1 MFDKTQVLIY
11 DTTLRDGT
19 QGENVSFSAS
29 DKVLL
34 ARRMDGM
41 QIDYIEGG
49 WPGSNPR
56 DMEFF
61 DRMRE
66 VELRHAKLAA
76 FGSTRRAQVAAE
88 EDVQLATLLAAST
101 PVVTIFGKT
110 WLLHV
115 TEVLRTTPE
124 ENLAMIEDS
133 IRFLKA
139 AGREVIYDAEHFF
152 DGHASDSAYALE
164 TLRAAAR
171 GGADCITLCDTNG
184 GMLPHR
190 LEAAV
195 RSVVTALPGT
205 RIGMHTHN
213 DGGMGVALS
222 LIGVQA
228 GATLIQG
235 TVNGYGERVGNA
247 NLTSIV
253 PNLSLKYG
261 YRVNAAA
268 QLRNWREFSLYVSK
282 TANIS
287 PDGKA
292 PFVGLSAFAHK
303 GGVHA
308 NAANKV
314 AHSYEHI
321 RPELVGNRQRI
332 LLSDMSGGASVA
344 MKARELGMEIDEKSS
359 AMRDFLQL
367 LKELENQ
374 GYEYENAD
382 ASFEVLLWRHF
393 HNYDD
398 SFKLVSYRIISE
410 VVREQGENLSEAV
423 VKIRVGEE
431 EAIKMTVAE
440 STGPVGAL
448 DHATRLA
455 FGAHFPELR
464 NVQLVDYKVRILQ
477 SGLGTDSVVQV
488 LILSSD
494 GESSWWTCGANPNII
509 EASWEA
515 IRDSYRYK
523 LLQGAKEGLV
533 RSAGVA

>member
-1 MFDKTQVLIY
+1 MSLSPSVLIY

-19 QGENVSFSAS
+19 QGEGVSFSAT
-29 DKVLL
+29 DKVML
-34 ARRMDGM
+34 AQAMDRLK
-41 QIDYIEGG
+41 IDYIEGG

-61 DRMRE
+61 RLMAG
-66 VELRHAKLAA
+66 VPLQHAKLAA
-76 FGSTRRAQVAAE
+76 FGSTRRAQTPVA
-88 EDVQLATLLAAST
+88 EDAQLATLLEADT
-101 PVVTIFGKT
+101 PVITIFGKT

-115 TEVLRTTPE
+115 TEVLRTTAE

-133 IRFLKA
+133 VRHLKA

-152 DGHASDSAYALE
+152 DGYADDAAYALE

-171 GGADCITLCDTNG
+171 GGADCLVLCDTNG
-184 GMLPHR
+184 GSLPHG
-190 LEAAV
+190 LEEVV
-195 RSVVTALPGT
+195 RRVVAEFPG
-205 RIGMHTHN
+205 IPVGMHTHN
-213 DGGMGVALS
+213 DGGMAVALS
-222 LIGVQA
+222 LVGVRA
-228 GATLIQG
+228 GARMVQG
-235 TVNGYGERVGNA
+235 TMNGYGERVGNA
-247 NLTSIV
+247 NLTTVV

-261 YRVNAAA
+261 YAVNCAAM
-268 QLRNWREFSLYVSK
+268 LPGWRDFSLLVAK
-282 TANIS
+282 TANLT
-287 PDGKA
+287 PDDKA
-292 PFVGLSAFAHK
+292 PFVGRSAFAHK

-314 AHSYEHI
+314 ARSYEHI

-332 LLSDMSGGASVA
+332 LLSDMSGGSSVA
-344 MKARELGMEIDEKSS
+344 MKARELGLEIDEKS
-359 AMRDFLQL
+359 AEMRSFLLL

-374 GYEYENAD
+374 GYEFENAD

-398 SFKLVSYRIISE
+398 SFRLVSYRIISE
-410 VVREQGENLSEAV
+410 VVREQDENISEAV
-423 VKIRVGEE
+423 VKLRVEDEPIRL
-431 EAIKMTVAE
+431 AVAE

-448 DHATRLA
+448 DHAMREA

-464 NVQLVDYKVRILQ
+464 SVQLVDYKVRILQ
-477 SGLGTDSVVQV
+477 TGLGTDSVVQV
-488 LILSSD
+488 LILSTD

-523 LLQGAKEGLV
+523 LLQTSK
-533 RSAGVA
+533 RTR